1 MFLHLP
7 PFLLHWL
14 LTAVSLWLSSHVF
27 RGIKFSDTA
36 SLLIAAL
43 VLGLVNAL
51 LKPVLILLTLPLTLL
66 TLGFFLLVLNALMIL
81 LVSAL
86 VRGFTVSGFWT
97 AFFAS
102 VFISLLN
109 GIIEWLFTSSEVTL
123 NSPLVPNS
131 GRWI

>member
-14 LTAVSLWLSSHVF
+14 LTALSLWLSSHVF
-27 RGIKFSDTA
+27 RGIKFSDTS

-81 LVSAL
+81 LVAAL

-109 GIIEWLFTSSEVTL
+109 GVIEWMFTSSEVTL
-123 NSPLVPNS
+123 NSPLGPSS